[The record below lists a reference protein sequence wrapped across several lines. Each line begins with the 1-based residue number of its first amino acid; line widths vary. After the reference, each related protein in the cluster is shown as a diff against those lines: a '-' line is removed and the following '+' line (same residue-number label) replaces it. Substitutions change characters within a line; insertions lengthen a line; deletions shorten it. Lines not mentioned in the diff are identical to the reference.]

1 MLKYFQV
8 NGLTTRLKTIFQD
21 VKLNLI
27 SFTPS
32 LLFS

>member
-27 SFTPS
+27 
-32 LLFS
+32 LLTLA